1 MNYGK
6 GVMRWSFGSH
16 CYAKTLMKKPDCFVC
31 VCVFVEGSGT
41 MHVEIREIQLYL
53 LSRVPLRLLS
63 MDFLLKNS
71 GMFVEWKSAE
81 GNGNG
86 FKVFS
91 KMFNVFHISYAKL
104 QQKHLIYL

>member
-1 MNYGK
+1 
-6 GVMRWSFGSH
+6 
-16 CYAKTLMKKPDCFVC
+16 MKKPDCFVC

>member
-1 MNYGK
+1 M
-6 GVMRWSFGSH
+6 
-16 CYAKTLMKKPDCFVC
+16 
-31 VCVFVEGSGT
+31 
-41 MHVEIREIQLYL
+41 
-53 LSRVPLRLLS
+53 LRLEKS
-63 MDFLLKNS
+63 SSSSNS

-104 QQKHLIYL
+104 QQKHLMYL